1 MLEIKKILFQ
11 IENNIEEVLEEK
23 TQLGTDLWNI
33 LLEQHPADIAQLL
46 ESVEETKQIAL
57 LKKLPLELSIEVF
70 QKIPE
75 NIQATLLVTLDIDH
89 ATELLNS
96 MNADKL
102 TDLFDYLSD
111 EDLKKYLGLIQKNER
126 TRIISLLHFD
136 PESAGGRMNSDVFTL
151 QKDFSVRKSIQILQ
165 RVSPEKELMQRIYVT
180 NRDNV
185 LVGHITIDQ
194 LVLSKPETLLSQ
206 ILEKNELHV
215 YVKEDQEDVA
225 NQMHHYEL
233 SSVPVVDK
241 HNHFL
246 GVITASDVVQII
258 KEEESEDAYKRF
270 GLSTVERSYFATPA
284 WKMILQRSLW
294 LIGLLLL
301 QSISGFVLGGY
312 RGYLEKYTII
322 AVFLTMLVGTG
333 GNAGNQ
339 SATLVIRGL
348 TTGEITKQNV
358 FKMLLREFGIAII
371 IALLIVVAGFF
382 RVYFTAD
389 FMGAVTISI
398 ALFLIVL
405 TSVVLGSLIP
415 LFLEYFDID
424 PAHSAAPFLTTL
436 MDILGII
443 IYCFVFSRILG

>member
-11 IENNIEEVLEEK
+11 IENNIDEVLEEK
-23 TQLGTDLWNI
+23 TQLGSDLWHI
-33 LLEQHPADIAQLL
+33 LLEQHPADIATLL
-46 ESVEETKQIAL
+46 GTIDEIYQIAL
-57 LKKLPLELSIEVF
+57 LKKLPLEDSIDVF
-70 QKIPE
+70 KKISE
-75 NIQATLLVTLDIDH
+75 NTQASLLVHLNIDH
-89 ATELLNS
+89 AASILKS
-96 MNADKL
+96 MPSDEL

-111 EDLKKYLGLIQKNER
+111 EDLKKYLELLQKKQRNQ
-126 TRIISLLHFD
+126 IISLLHFD
-136 PESAGGRMNSDVFTL
+136 PESAGGRMNSDVITL
-151 QKDFSVRKSIQILQ
+151 QKDFTIRKSIQILQ
-165 RVSPEKELMQRIYVT
+165 RLSPEKELMERIYVT

-194 LVLSKPETLLSQ
+194 LVLNKPDTALSH

-215 YVKEDQEDVA
+215 YVEEDQEDVA

-246 GVITASDVVQII
+246 GVITARDVVQII

-270 GLSTVERSYFATPA
+270 GLSTVETSYFATPA
-284 WKMILQRSLW
+284 WKMILQRSSW
-294 LIGLLLL
+294 LIGLLLF

-312 RGYLEKYTII
+312 SNYLEKYTVI
-322 AVFLTMLVGTG
+322 AFFLTMLVGTG

-339 SATLVIRGL
+339 SATLVIRAL
-348 TTGEITKQNV
+348 TTGEVTRQNAL
-358 FKMLLREFGIAII
+358 KMLLREFGIAIVI
-371 IALLIVVAGFF
+371 SSLLFVAGFI

-389 FMGAVTISI
+389 LLSAFIISI
-398 ALFLIVL
+398 ALFLIVM
-405 TSVVLGSLIP
+405 TSVVLGSIIP
-415 LFLEYFDID
+415 LLLEYFGVD

-443 IYCFVFSRILG
+443 IYCFIFSRILG